1 LLLQI
6 KLRGWQNTPLWHI
19 HDETTHRFLAAAR
32 QTGKA
37 GMTGQTSRQSDPAA
51 GWEHFPHQAD
61 VGVRGFACTL
71 ERAFEQ
77 AACAMT
83 AVVTELERVTPATA
97 VSIRCSAPDRELL
110 LFDWLNAL
118 IYEMATRHMLFS
130 QFEVGISDGE
140 LRATARGEPVD
151 IVRHEP
157 RVEIKGATLTELQ
170 VAQDADGRWRAQCI
184 LDV

>member
-1 LLLQI
+1 
-6 KLRGWQNTPLWHI
+6 
-19 HDETTHRFLAAAR
+19 
-32 QTGKA
+32 
-37 GMTGQTSRQSDPAA
+37 MTAQTSGQSDPGA

-61 VGVRGFACTL
+61 VGVRGFAGTM
-71 ERAFEQ
+71 EGAFEQ
-77 AACAMT
+77 VARAMT

-110 LFDWLNAL
+110 LYDWLNAL

-130 QFEVGISDGE
+130 RFEVGISDGD

-157 RVEIKGATLTELQ
+157 RVEIKGATLTALR

>member
-1 LLLQI
+1 M
-6 KLRGWQNTPLWHI
+6 KP
-19 HDETTHRFLAAAR
+19 
-32 QTGKA
+32 
-37 GMTGQTSRQSDPAA
+37 QTSGHSSPAA

-61 VGVRGFACTL
+61 VGVRGFAATL
-71 ERAFEQ
+71 EGAFVQ

-83 AVVTELERVTPATA
+83 AVVTELERVTPARA
-97 VSIRCSAPDRELL
+97 VRIRCSAPDPELL

-130 QFEVGISDGE
+130 QFEVAISGGE
-140 LRATARGEPVD
+140 LRATARGEAVD
-151 IVRHEP
+151 IERHEP
-157 RVEIKGATLTELQ
+157 RVEIKGATLTEVR